1 MGLVRSIVLVSL
13 MAFRRRRLK
22 QSEVAMTSA
31 RPTCAIELVTPE
43 MAKDWLGK
51 NHQNRKLADAVVR
64 RLAGAL
70 ARGEWMISTDAIG
83 LDSDDGV
90 VNGQHR
96 LQMVI
101 EADSPVE
108 MLVLRNVDPDVI
120 KVIDQ
125 GVGRNFVQL
134 LQMDGRYTNAPVIDG
149 AVKWLYRTINGFE
162 KTEPTAYKP
171 TTIQLLELFEQHPN
185 VVGSVDPALEVS
197 KVGVN
202 RGIAAGIHYQ
212 CASVDPDA
220 AGEFFDRLASG
231 LDVEDGDPVYAL
243 REKVLANAKREN
255 KEPTVVVGAWV
266 IKAWEATRRGE
277 TLLLR
282 NLKWVHTGSKAEP
295 YPKISDVPWMVEDTA
310 SDDAA
315 A

>member
-1 MGLVRSIVLVSL
+1 
-13 MAFRRRRLK
+13 
-22 QSEVAMTSA
+22 MTGA
-31 RPTCAIELVTPE
+31 RPTCAIELVTPA

-51 NHQNRKLADAVVR
+51 NHRNRKLADAVVR

-70 ARGEWMISTDAIG
+70 GRGEWMISTDAIG
-83 LDSDDGV
+83 LDSDGGV

-101 EADSPVE
+101 ESDTPVE

-149 AVKWLYRTINGFE
+149 GIKWLYRTINGFE
-162 KTEPTAYKP
+162 KTEPTAYKA
-171 TTIQLLELFEQHPN
+171 TTLQLLELFEQHPN
-185 VVGSVDPALEVS
+185 IVGSVDPALEVS
-197 KVGVN
+197 RVGIQ

-220 AGEFFDRLASG
+220 AGDFFDRLANG
-231 LDVEDGDPVYAL
+231 LDVEDGDPVYTL
-243 REKVLANAKREN
+243 REKILANAKKEK
-255 KEPTVVVGAWV
+255 KEPANVVGAW
-266 IKAWEATRRGE
+266 IIMAWEATLRGD
-277 TLLLR
+277 TLLAR
-282 NLKWVHTGSKAEP
+282 NLRWVHTGSKAEA
-295 YPKISDVPWMVEDTA
+295 YPRVSNVPWMVDETVA
-310 SDDAA
+310 PEEDAA
-315 A
+315 